1 VQRTNVNRTT
11 VEKMAAEGLLEG
23 MPASDQIDMF
33 EVIAEPVSRT
43 PKCEQKTEDEER
55 NVTQASRL
63 EKPGGQKTEDG
74 GQKPEEVSRTS
85 KCEPKPKTEPEIQKE
100 LQEPED
106 QGFLF

>member
-33 EVIAEPVSRT
+33 EVIAEP
-43 PKCEQKTEDEER
+43 EGQ
-55 NVTQASRL
+55 NVAQASRL
-63 EKPGGQKTEDG
+63 EKPGN
-74 GQKPEEVSRTS
+74 QKPENL
-85 KCEPKPKTEPEIQKE
+85 QKE